1 MKVLHLLA
9 SNVYSGAE
17 NVVCQIIDMFNG
29 EVEMVYCSPEGKI
42 RQALEEKNITF
53 MPIDKL
59 NKKELKRVVNEFKP
73 DIIHSHDIRASIVA
87 SSFGKKIPVIS
98 HIHGNDK
105 RNMGRLT
112 PKSILYRLVS
122 KRFKKVIH
130 VSNSCFNDYIF
141 KKSIENKS
149 VVLHNIISIDRLYQ
163 KEKLDKN
170 SYEYEVCYL
179 GRLSEIKNPMR
190 ALEIMKNVIQKRPE
204 TKCVFIGDGELRNEC
219 ESFVKDNK
227 LEENITFLGFVN
239 NPYKIVK
246 SARVVLM
253 SSINEGTP
261 MALLESFALGIPL
274 VSSKVDGAVE
284 LITNDSMGYLYDT
297 NEEAVDEILKIIN
310 SDKKKYIDYL
320 TKYSVEYN
328 DINKYKEQILNAYK

>member
-42 RQALEEKNITF
+42 RQTLEEKNITF
-53 MPIDKL
+53 IPIDKL

-73 DIIHSHDIRASIVA
+73 DIIHAHDIRASIVA

-149 VVLHNIISIDRLYQ
+149 VILHNIISIDRLYQ

-170 SYEYEVCYL
+170 SYGYEVCYL

-320 TKYSVEYN
+320 TKYSIEYN
-328 DINKYKEQILNAYK
+328 DINKYKEQILKAYK

>member
-53 MPIDKL
+53 MPISKL
-59 NKKELKRVVNEFKP
+59 NKKELKRVVSEFKP

-87 SSFGKKIPVIS
+87 SSLGKKIPVIS

-105 RNMGRLT
+105 RNMGKMT
-112 PKSILYRLVS
+112 PKSVLYRLVS
-122 KRFKKVIH
+122 KRFKKIIH
-130 VSNSCFNDYIF
+130 VSNSCLNDYIF

-149 VVLHNIISIDRLYQ
+149 VILHNIISIDRLHQ

-190 ALEIMKNVIQKRPE
+190 ALEIMKGVIQKKPE
-204 TKCVFIGDGELRNEC
+204 TKCVFIGDGELRGEC

-227 LEENITFLGFVN
+227 LEENITFLGFVS

-297 NEEAVDEILKIIN
+297 NEEAVDAILEIIN
-310 SDKKKYIDYL
+310 SDKKKYADYL
-320 TKYSVEYN
+320 TKYSIEYN
-328 DINKYKEQILNAYK
+328 DIDKYKEQILKAYE

>member
-29 EVEMVYCSPEGKI
+29 EIEMVYCSPEGKI
-42 RQALEEKNITF
+42 RQTLEEKNITF
-53 MPIDKL
+53 IPIDKL

-87 SSFGKKIPVIS
+87 SFFGKKIPVIS

-149 VVLHNIISIDRLYQ
+149 VILHNIISIDRLYQ

-170 SYEYEVCYL
+170 SYKYEVCYL

-239 NPYKIVK
+239 NPYKVVK

-310 SDKKKYIDYL
+310 SDKEKYIDYL

-328 DINKYKEQILNAYK
+328 DINKYKEQILKAYK